1 MNFSR
6 IDSFIQSAFA
16 GQQVISRTM
25 QQNSEKFSS
34 EFAALQQAIESKL
47 DRIKANDGDDRK
59 LLLDESLEQFK
70 SLKDLLDLNGSD
82 LPQYVRKVSQEK
94 INQLQQS
101 INDAKRLIQPKK
113 TFKFN
118 AKRQQQIKQSTHGK
132 PLVADQVDSEQ
143 PNLEQLPQFSFGL
156 RDKRD
161 EHLQLRPDEVDA
173 KDIQLCNLVNCVVAI
188 HGNPSTVHIIDCKNS
203 RISCGPVST
212 SVFIDRCSDSVFQL
226 FCQQLRVHN
235 TYDCTFHLHV
245 CTRGIIEDSSR
256 LRFGRYE
263 FDYEQLES
271 DIVRSKLNRS
281 VNNWDKIED
290 FNWLVKNKQS
300 PNWQLLTS

>member
-1 MNFSR
+1 
-6 IDSFIQSAFA
+6 
-16 GQQVISRTM
+16 M
-25 QQNSEKFSS
+25 QQNSEKFNS
-34 EFAALQQAIESKL
+34 EFSALQQTIDSKL
-47 DRIKANDGDDRK
+47 IRIKANECDNRK
-59 LLLDESLEQFK
+59 LLLDEALEQFK

-94 INQLQQS
+94 INQLMQS
-101 INDAKRLIQPKK
+101 INDAKSVIQPKK

-118 AKRQQQIKQSTHGK
+118 AKKQQQIKSVHGASK
-132 PLVADQVDSEQ
+132 AANERCGDQLDLEL
-143 PNLEQLPQFSFGL
+143 NLEQVPQQSSFGL
-156 RDKRD
+156 RDKSG
-161 EHLQLRPDEVDA
+161 EHLRLDSDEVNG

-203 RISCGPVST
+203 RIACGPVST
-212 SVFIDRCSDSVFQL
+212 SVFIDKCSDSVFQL

-256 LRFGRYE
+256 LKFGVYE
-263 FDYEQLES
+263 FVYDQLEA
-271 DIVRSKLNRS
+271 DILKSKLNRS
-281 VNNWDKIED
+281 INNWDKIED

-300 PNWQLLTS
+300 PNWQLLSS